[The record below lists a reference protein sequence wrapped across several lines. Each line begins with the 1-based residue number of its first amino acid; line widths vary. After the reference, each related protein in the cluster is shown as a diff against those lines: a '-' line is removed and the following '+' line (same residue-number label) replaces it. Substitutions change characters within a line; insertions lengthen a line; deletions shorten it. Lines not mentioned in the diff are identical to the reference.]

1 MYKYRVNQHLIVL
14 NFYSVFINKILVT
27 EFINVK
33 VSQSN
38 RMFGTQ
44 HSETNRFQKTIECK
58 PNEQSTKYSNWNME
72 IEV

>member
-14 NFYSVFINKILVT
+14 DFYSGFINKILVT

-44 HSETNRFQKTIECK
+44 HSETNRFQKTIEYK
-58 PNEQSTKYSNWNME
+58 PNE
-72 IEV
+72 